1 MMENIQT
8 VLNLLIAAVLLWTAF
23 TVCQITTANKEFLK
37 LSIEETKLKIQLL
50 QEYE

>member
-1 MMENIQT
+1 MMANIQT
-8 VLNLLIAAVLLWTAF
+8 ALNLLVSVFILWTAF
-23 TVCQITTANKEFLK
+23 TVCQITTANKELLK